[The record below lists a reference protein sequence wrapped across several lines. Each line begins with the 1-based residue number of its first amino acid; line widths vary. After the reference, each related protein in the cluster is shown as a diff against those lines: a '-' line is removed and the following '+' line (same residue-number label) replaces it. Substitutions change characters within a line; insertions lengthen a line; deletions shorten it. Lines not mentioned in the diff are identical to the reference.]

1 MSETID
7 QGHLRAE
14 AALSRRL
21 EEVEREYR
29 RLRRFNVIL
38 LAIVAIIL
46 GLGTALVTVSS
57 RYGVPGTVADIV
69 AARQFVLRASDGTVR
84 GVWGIDKDGAL
95 RLVLQ
100 DAKARPRA
108 KLNLLADGSSGLTF
122 SDSAGRA
129 RAVFAFLP
137 DESTS
142 LVLADET
149 GKSRVVLGITNEG
162 SANVVFADRAG
173 ATRAGL
179 GVDRNGSGAF
189 TLLDRTGRE
198 AAESEPA
205 PPADDTAGAAQPPA
219 QPAKKR

>member
-1 MSETID
+1 VTETID

-46 GLGTALVTVSS
+46 GLGTALIAVSS

-84 GVWGIDKDGAL
+84 GVWGTDKSGAL
-95 RLVLQ
+95 RLVMQ
-100 DAKARPRA
+100 DAKGRART
-108 KLNLLADGSSGLTF
+108 KLNLLSDGSSGLTF

-149 GKSRVVLGITNEG
+149 GKSRVVLGISSEG
-162 SANVVFADRAG
+162 SATVVFADRAG

-179 GVDRNGSGAF
+179 GVDRNGSGSF

-198 AAESEPA
+198 TTETEQSPPPDDSADTPQQPA
-205 PPADDTAGAAQPPA
+205 
-219 QPAKKR
+219 PAKKR